1 MRVVVGIDGSAESLR
16 AHEFVATTP
25 WPRGSVI
32 GLLGV
37 PEPGMLAGELEAIL
51 DGLADPLRRHG
62 YVAQVHVARGL
73 PADLLLAAA
82 REMPADLIVVGNRGR
97 GPAASAVLGSVS
109 AVVADHAVCPVLVV
123 RVPRVSRILLATD
136 GSASARAIPPI
147 LATWSVFHSAS
158 IDVLSVARGRG
169 FGGEAFVTPW
179 AVVTSDA
186 GDGADDDLAHHREL
200 AEDVAAELAEVG
212 FHAEPLVRRGEAAD
226 EIVRA
231 ARDLASDMI
240 VTGSRGLG
248 DLHRLLVGS
257 VAHHVLLH
265 SRCSVLIMR
274 GNVHAEAR
282 QPARLPLGV
291 LTPAG

>member
-1 MRVVVGIDGSAESLR
+1 MRVVVGIDGSPASLR
-16 AHEFVATTP
+16 AHEFVASTP
-25 WPRGSVI
+25 WPRGSTIRLV
-32 GLLGV
+32 GV
-37 PEPGMLAGELEAIL
+37 PEPGVLAGELEAIL
-51 DGLADPLRRHG
+51 DRLAEPLRRHG

-97 GPAASAVLGSVS
+97 GPAASALLGSVS
-109 AVVADHAVCPVLVV
+109 AVVADHAACPVLVA

-147 LATWSVFHSAS
+147 LATWGVFRSAPV
-158 IDVLSVARGRG
+158 DVLSVARGKG

-179 AVVTSDA
+179 AVISSDS
-186 GDGADDDLAHHREL
+186 GDGADGDLAHHREL
-200 AEDVAAELAEVG
+200 ADDVAAELAEVG
-212 FHAEPLVRRGEAAD
+212 FQAEPLVRRGDAPD

-240 VTGSRGLG
+240 ITGSRGLG

-257 VAHHVLLH
+257 VAHHVLQH

-274 GNVHAEAR
+274 GTVYADAR
-282 QPARLPLGV
+282 QRAPLPLGV